1 MRVGIPKETLAGER
15 RVAATPASV
24 KKLIK
29 LGYEVCIET
38 GAGALASFADSAF
51 EQAGASLADDVWAA
65 SDIILKVNPPT
76 DAEVGRLDSSK
87 TLISYVLP
95 SKNTE
100 LAGQLGATGATV
112 LGICCI
118 PRISRAQK
126 MDARSSMA
134 NIAGYRGVI
143 EAANH
148 FGSFFTGQIT
158 AAGKVPPAKVLVVG
172 AGVAGLASIGAARG
186 LGAIVRSFDV
196 RPAVKDQVGSLGA
209 EFLEVEIEEDGE
221 TAGGYAKEMS
231 DAYKEAQ
238 NQLFLDQARE
248 VDIVITTALV
258 AGSKAP
264 ILWNDEMVAAM
275 KPGSVVV
282 DLAAE
287 QGGNCSQTV
296 PGEVVDI
303 NGVTIVGHRD
313 LTSRLPVTA
322 SQLYAQNLVHLLSDM
337 TKEGEFTVDHEDE
350 VVRGALVCQNG
361 DVLWP
366 PPKPAAPPPQPKPAA
381 APEADLMV
389 VKEEAPAKPWLLWS
403 TVPLAALW
411 IYLKLSAGAEAGD
424 ASSAFLQ
431 HFTVFVL
438 ACFIGWQVVWNVTHA
453 LHTPLMSVTNAI
465 SGIIIVGGLLQASG
479 SIESAATLLGVAAI
493 FFATINISGGFLVT
507 KRMLQMFRK

>member
-1 MRVGIPKETLAGER
+1 MRIGIPKETLAGER
-15 RVAATPASV
+15 RVAATPASI

-29 LGYEVCIET
+29 LGYEVCVQP
-38 GAGALASFADSAF
+38 GAGEQASFRDSDYT
-51 EQAGASLADDVWAA
+51 EAGASLADNIWAEA
-65 SDIILKVNPPT
+65 QIVLKVNPP
-76 DAEVGRLDSSK
+76 DASEVAQLDASK

-95 SKNTE
+95 AKNSGIAE
-100 LAGQLGATGATV
+100 QLSATGATV
-112 LGICCI
+112 LGICCV

-186 LGAIVRSFDV
+186 LGAIVRAFDV

-209 EFLEVEIEEDGE
+209 EFLEVDVKEDGE

-238 NQLFLDQARE
+238 RQLFLDQAAE

-264 ILWNDEMVAAM
+264 ILWDDAMVEAM

-287 QGGNCSQTV
+287 QGGNCSKTV
-296 PGEVVDI
+296 PGEVAQVD
-303 NGVTIVGHRD
+303 GVTIVGHRD

-322 SQLYAQNLVHLLSDM
+322 SELYAQNLVHLLSDM
-337 TKEGEFTVDHEDE
+337 TVDGELTVDHDDE

-361 DVLWP
+361 EVMWP
-366 PPKPAAPPPQPKPAA
+366 PPAPAAPAPQPKPAP
-381 APEADLMV
+381 APEPEPVAEA
-389 VKEEAPAKPWLLWS
+389 EEERSPTPWLLYA
-403 TVPLAALW
+403 TIPLTALW
-411 IYLKLSAGAEAGD
+411 LFFKFSAGD
-424 ASSAFLQ
+424 AGGGESPFLQ

-438 ACFIGWQVVWNVTHA
+438 ACFVGWQVVWNVTHA

-479 SIESAATLLGVAAI
+479 ALTSPATLLGVAAI

>member
-1 MRVGIPKETLAGER
+1 L
-15 RVAATPASV
+15 
-24 KKLIK
+24 
-29 LGYEVCIET
+29 
-38 GAGALASFADSAF
+38 SA
-51 EQAGASLADDVWAA
+51 DVWAA
-65 SDIILKVNPPT
+65 ADIVLKVNPPS
-76 DAEVGRLDSSK
+76 DSEVGRLDSTK

-95 SKNTE
+95 AKNTE
-100 LAGQLGATGATV
+100 LAAQLSATGATV

-196 RPAVKDQVGSLGA
+196 RPAVKEQVGSLGA

-231 DAYKEAQ
+231 DAYKLAQ
-238 NQLFLDQARE
+238 NQLFLDQAKD

-264 ILWNDEMVAAM
+264 VLWNDEMVAAM

-287 QGGNCSQTV
+287 QGGNCSKTV
-296 PGEVVDI
+296 PGEVVDVD
-303 NGVTIVGHRD
+303 GVTIVGHRD

-322 SQLYAQNLVHLLSDM
+322 SQLYAQNLVHLVSDM
-337 TKEGEFTVDHEDE
+337 TEDGVLTVNHDDE
-350 VVRGALVCQNG
+350 VVRGALICQNG

-381 APEADLMV
+381 EPEPVMAMLKKNDAPS
-389 VKEEAPAKPWLLWS
+389 KPWLLWA
-403 TVPLAALW
+403 TVPLAAIW
-411 IYLKLSAGAEAGD
+411 IYLKFSAGAEAGD
-424 ASSAFLQ
+424 ASSVFL
-431 HFTVFVL
+431 
-438 ACFIGWQVVWNVTHA
+438 
-453 LHTPLMSVTNAI
+453 
-465 SGIIIVGGLLQASG
+465 
-479 SIESAATLLGVAAI
+479 
-493 FFATINISGGFLVT
+493 
-507 KRMLQMFRK
+507 